1 MSDRLFNVSLAGTS
15 YTRCICFSK
24 SGITRMIKQ
33 GANAVRIKNFIGYR
47 KSIKVNAP
55 EFSHTADSKTGIKSI
70 LF

>member
-33 GANAVRIKNFIGYR
+33 GANAVRIKNFIGSPL
-47 KSIKVNAP
+47 KSIPLN
-55 EFSHTADSKTGIKSI
+55 FLILLTAKQE
-70 LF
+70 

>member
-1 MSDRLFNVSLAGTS
+1 
-15 YTRCICFSK
+15 
-24 SGITRMIKQ
+24 MIKQ